1 MPALASVE
9 MAPRPLAGRHAAV
22 TGGGRGIGAAIA
34 EHLAA
39 AGCAVSL
46 LGRSEA
52 PIKSWAE
59 NLAGRFGVKTAWAA
73 ADVADEDAVA
83 SAFAKIKSALGPISI
98 LVNNAG
104 IALAA
109 PFGKIRT
116 EDWRRTLDVD
126 LTGPFLC
133 ARQVLPDML
142 TAKWGRIVT
151 VASTAGLKAYPYVV
165 PYVAAKHG
173 VIGLTRALALE
184 LAKTGVTVNAVCPG
198 YTETDIVADAVKN
211 IMAKTG
217 RSEGEARA
225 ELVKSNPQGRMIQP
239 DEVAEAVIFLCR
251 ETSGS
256 ITGQSIAVAGG
267 EVT

>member
-1 MPALASVE
+1 VAKPTTGARHDTTLK
-9 MAPRPLAGRHAAV
+9 GRHAVV
-22 TGGGRGIGAAIA
+22 TGGARGIGKAIA
-34 EHLAA
+34 EALAA
-39 AGCAVSL
+39 AGCNVSL
-46 LGRSEA
+46 IGRSEA
-52 PIKSWAE
+52 PLRQGASDLSTRYAIKTSWA
-59 NLAGRFGVKTAWAA
+59 T
-73 ADVADEDAVA
+73 ADVADEAAVA
-83 SAFAKIKSALGPISI
+83 AAFAQIKAALGPISI

-109 PFGKIRT
+109 PFGRIKT
-116 EDWRRTLDVD
+116 EDWKRTLDVD

-133 ARQVLPDML
+133 ARQVLPDMMA
-142 TAKWGRIVT
+142 AKWGRIVT

-184 LAKTGVTVNAVCPG
+184 LAKTDVTVNAVCPG

-217 RSEGEARA
+217 RSEAEARA

-239 DEVAEAVIFLCR
+239 EEVAQAVLFLCQ
-251 ETSGS
+251 EAAAS
-256 ITGQSIAVAGG
+256 ITGQAIAVAGG
-267 EVT
+267 EVM